1 MRVTMKDVADVMGV
15 SVMTVSN
22 AFNRPDQLSVDLR
35 DRILVRAQKMGYG
48 APNAAARNLR
58 QGRTNCYGVVFSESL
73 NYAFSDPYSV
83 LWLSGLSQS
92 LEQAGKTMMLLP
104 VSQPSPANLDL
115 VRRASVDGIAGLCA
129 SGPVLEVA
137 KQTGL
142 PVVTTA
148 LAGADG
154 SWVAI
159 DDHAA
164 GRQVGRHVRRLG
176 HRDVALVVEQVMPIH
191 DADPIEQSL
200 ADYRVK
206 LDDYRHQGLYDLWIR
221 VDGLISGLGDQLD
234 LRVVS
239 AGLNSRR
246 SGRLAAELLLDQLA
260 RPTAI
265 VCVSD
270 VLAFGVLDAMHD
282 RGLVPG
288 RDVTVIGFDDL
299 PEAERQGLTTVHQP
313 IHDKGRL
320 VGELLLDPAQGPR
333 QVTLPHTLMVRATS
347 APPRSN

>member
-1 MRVTMKDVADVMGV
+1 MRARGADADDEG
-15 SVMTVSN
+15 SVLLLTLGYALLALV
-22 AFNRPDQLSVDLR
+22 LVLVCVDATSLY
-35 DRILVRAQKMGYG
+35 LTQKRAD
-48 APNAAARNLR
+48 AAAD
-58 QGRTNCYGVVFSESL
+58 
-73 NYAFSDPYSV
+73 A
-83 LWLSGLSQS
+83 
-92 LEQAGKTMMLLP
+92 A
-104 VSQPSPANLDL
+104 
-115 VRRASVDGIAGLCA
+115 
-129 SGPVLEVA
+129 
-137 KQTGL
+137 
-142 PVVTTA
+142 A

-206 LDDYRHQGLYDLWIR
+206 LDDYRHQGLYDLWVR

-270 VLAFGVLDAMHD
+270 VLAFGVLDATHD

-299 PEAERQGLTTVHQP
+299 PEAERQGLTTIHQP